1 MQSGNEKPGFPL
13 NDKMSFLRMVDLLVN
28 PPLTLYFFTVM
39 QSGNEKPG
47 FPLNDKM
54 SFIRMVDLLVN
65 PPLTLYFFTEMQSG
79 NEKTRLQV
87 ERHPAVPP
95 DG

>member
-1 MQSGNEKPGFPL
+1 LFIKAKKSKTVKL
-13 NDKMSFLRMVDLLVN
+13 YLALVS
-28 PPLTLYFFTVM
+28 LFFVSNIRVVYVAK
-39 QSGNEKPG
+39 QKK
-47 FPLNDKM
+47 L
-54 SFIRMVDLLVN
+54 RMVDLLVN

-87 ERHPAVPP
+87 ERQDVVHP